1 MEQIIFLWK
10 KLLEKNLIFIKN
22 PKSIRKRQYKMDPTK
37 NWKEILEKSEESMS
51 KQEKESLAK
60 RYHKSFEAR
69 QELYKLMKKVI
80 YETGMG
86 EEDDDYCKALHL
98 YIGRGELI
106 FDPYYQS
113 LSYNE
118 EDIAEHDLETVEKL
132 ISEISKRYN
141 SYKQKTKKNKG
152 IAEEIFNRKIN
163 LKNGRI

>member
-1 MEQIIFLWK
+1 MFLWK
-10 KLLEKNLIFIKN
+10 KLLEKNLIFINN
-22 PKSIRKRQYKMDPTK
+22 PKSIKKRRYKMEPIK
-37 NWKEILEKSEESMS
+37 NWREILEKGEESMS
-51 KQEKESLAK
+51 EQEKEGLAK
-60 RYHKSFEAR
+60 RYHKAFEAR

-80 YETGMG
+80 YETETG

-98 YIGRGELI
+98 YLSGRELI

-113 LSYNE
+113 LSYDE

-141 SYKQKTKKNKG
+141 LYKQKTKKNKG
-152 IAEEIFNRKIN
+152 IAEGIFNRKVD